1 MCVCVCVCMHM
12 CVYMEGSFIIMSK
25 NLFYFKKFYEM
36 PLKMKSHILCASV
49 CVCMHMCVSME
60 GNFIILSKKRFYLNK
75 FYEMPLK
82 IKSHILCASVCVFS
96 CVFICTRVW
105 THKICLSPL
114 PFLLRPQENIKRYQI
129 CLYPYHY
136 IQYPWLC
143 GKEFLDAI

>member
-1 MCVCVCVCMHM
+1 
-12 CVYMEGSFIIMSK
+12 MEGSFIIMSK

-82 IKSHILCASVCVFS
+82 IKSHILCASVCVCVFS
-96 CVFICTRVW
+96 CVFICTRVCGRI
-105 THKICLSPL
+105 KFVCLHYLSYCGPKRTSKGIKSVSTRTTTYSIHDFVVKSFWMQFK
-114 PFLLRPQENIKRYQI
+114 FLYRI
-129 CLYPYHY
+129 
-136 IQYPWLC
+136 
-143 GKEFLDAI
+143 F